1 MRLAESCL
9 RLAELSERTA
19 AGNSWSIAA
28 AAHCLLSVV
37 VMLDANRLISLLPHQ
52 LGFAALPGYLLVSDS
67 ASPRQWKES
76 RGPELR
82 LVCIARRLLDARTT
96 RLFWAELD
104 SERIGPQ
111 I

>member
-19 AGNSWSIAA
+19 AGNSWPIAA

-37 VMLDANRLISLLPHQ
+37 IMLDANRLVSLLPHQ
-52 LGFAALPGYLLVSDS
+52 FLLLPGYLLVSDS

-76 RGPELR
+76 RGAELR
-82 LVCIARRLLDARTT
+82 LVRIARRLLDARTT
-96 RLFWAELD
+96 RLFWAE
-104 SERIGPQ
+104 
-111 I
+111 